1 MTDIEINIGIKNRTI
16 NFYDIISNMDYV
28 VGFLLGYFLKEAYQL
43 IKRISDYDWNNRN
56 YYSKA
61 YYWSDYDYMDL
72 KEDDLP

>member
-1 MTDIEINIGIKNRTI
+1 LTDIEINIGIKNRTI

-61 YYWSDYDYMDL
+61 YYWSDYDYIDL